1 MTTQTKLIEVDLS
14 ECDTHEFGTCK
25 ICTDVDELVCSRGR
39 NCAGLRIG
47 DRPQPVGF
55 YLDADDIGREAYTFK
70 FEGNDE
76 FLFCEE
82 CAAEIEQLDIDEVS
96 PPIVEGNIDELH
108 WVVDVVN
115 GRFQATVMA
124 YGPDRGLIYEDERG
138 VFETLTEAVNAS
150 RGYAATIIE
159 VESREEERM
168 EFEQTHDDVLSELRR
183 FGRLKH
189 PTDLAVPSSATLE
202 QLNTILF
209 PGDPDDPDPVTVRTV
224 LVEAA
229 REAVIAKVAE
239 LLISGRIT

>member
-1 MTTQTKLIEVDLS
+1 MTTQTKMIEVDLS

-55 YLDADDIGREAYTFK
+55 YLDADDIGRTAYTFK

-76 FLFCEE
+76 FLFCED
-82 CAAEIEQLDIDEVS
+82 CAYEIERLDTDEVS
-96 PPIVEGNIDELH
+96 PPIVEGNVDELH
-108 WVVDVVN
+108 WSVDVVN
-115 GRFQATVMA
+115 GRFQALVSA
-124 YGPDRGLIYEDERG
+124 YGPDHGLIYEDERG
-138 VFETLTEAVNAS
+138 VFDTLTEAVNAS
-150 RGYAATIIE
+150 RDYATAIIE
-159 VESREEERM
+159 VEGREEERQS
-168 EFEQTHDDVLSELRR
+168 FEEMHDDVIVELRR

-189 PTDLAVPSSATLE
+189 PTDIAVPSSATVE

-209 PGDPDDPDPVTVRTV
+209 PGDEDDPDPVTVRTV
-224 LVEAA
+224 LIEAA

-239 LLISGRIT
+239 LLIQGRIQ